1 MKRRWNRIP
10 KMETVVCFGHVRIE
24 NAGPQC
30 CEKKH
35 PHRNVGPQSCEKN
48 VFIVMQVHIERKKK
62 ERIENKPRICMKE
75 KRKTVL

>member
-1 MKRRWNRIP
+1 MKRCWNRIP
-10 KMETVVCFGHVRIE
+10 MTGSVVCFGHVRIE

-35 PHRNVGPQSCEKN
+35 LHRNVDPQNGEKN

-62 ERIENKPRICMKE
+62 DIS
-75 KRKTVL
+75 